1 MNWMPENITHWG
13 YG

>member
-1 MNWMPENITHWG
+1 MNWMPENIIHWG

>member
-1 MNWMPENITHWG
+1 MNWMPENIIHWW